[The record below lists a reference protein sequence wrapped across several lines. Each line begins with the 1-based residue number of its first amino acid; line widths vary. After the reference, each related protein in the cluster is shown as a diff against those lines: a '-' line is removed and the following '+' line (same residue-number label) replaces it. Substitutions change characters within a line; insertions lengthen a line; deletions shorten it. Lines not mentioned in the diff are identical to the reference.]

1 MKVED
6 LTLLNDVLTAHRNK
20 RDATAQLDGITQ
32 TYNRL
37 VKSAEQLGYS
47 FSEKDGEL
55 LINEPKEDKK

>member
-1 MKVED
+1 MIVEH
-6 LTLLNDVLTAHRNK
+6 LTLLNDVLTMHRNK

-37 VKSAEQLGYS
+37 IKSAEELGYS

-55 LINEPKEDKK
+55 VINEPKAKK